1 MTMKSSL
8 ALCVAVLAV
17 LGSVRGQTI
26 AELAA
31 STPEFSTLYA
41 AVEAAGLGETLANPD
56 VNLTVFAPTNQ
67 AFAELLLALNIADPA
82 DLLSQT
88 DALRSILAYHVI
100 GMPYMLADLTDGEV
114 LPTLLEGYSVTVRE
128 TADGVFIVPS
138 GGPAA
143 MVTSEIPADNGVI
156 LVIDGVLL
164 PEAEA
169 APGEELAAPLAE
181 IMIPPMDEIM
191 APMAELMAP
200 TSE

>member
-1 MTMKSSL
+1 M
-8 ALCVAVLAV
+8 
-17 LGSVRGQTI
+17 RGQTI

-143 MVTSEIPADNGVI
+143 MVTSEIPVSSLYNCSAKSSLFSNTVFSLSMDH
-156 LVIDGVLL
+156 VLQL
-164 PEAEA
+164 FAFLLSDRDW
-169 APGEELAAPLAE
+169 GNKL
-181 IMIPPMDEIM
+181 
-191 APMAELMAP
+191 
-200 TSE
+200 SF